1 MSTTRIVLAIFL
13 IALVTALVVGLCAA
27 GKAHAAGPEQQQ
39 TPDCT
44 TCHGDRA
51 KQWETGNHAKAFT
64 NPAFKSAWDSGKN
77 QKYCLACHT
86 TGYDANTGNY
96 AQEGVGCSACHKP
109 GPNGHPGGPMSVS
122 DSAEFCGTCHTTT
135 YHEWQK
141 SGHGKAD
148 LACASCHDM
157 HSTSLRFRTAADLC
171 SSCHQERNS
180 QAGMPMN
187 QVGLCTDCHMYN
199 TPDSSRVEGKAP
211 TGHSFVLGSDA
222 CQRCHSKDIHAAHQV
237 STTDTPLI
245 GTDKVITT
253 AVPTLAAPSAV
264 AGSNGGL
271 GLPHVAGGALG
282 GLLLGFVAAVVV
294 RRNR

>member
-1 MSTTRIVLAIFL
+1 MSTTRIVLAVFL
-13 IALVTALVVGLCAA
+13 IALATALVVGLCAA
-27 GKAHAAGPEQQQ
+27 GEAHAAGLEQQ
-39 TPDCT
+39 TPDCA
-44 TCHGDRA
+44 TCHADRT

-141 SGHGKAD
+141 SGHGQAN

-157 HSTSLRFRTAADLC
+157 HSTSLRFKTAADLC
-171 SSCHQERNS
+171 SNCHQERNS

-199 TPDSSRVEGKAP
+199 TPDNSRVEGKAP
-211 TGHSFVLGSDA
+211 TGHSFILGSDA
-222 CQRCHSKDIHAAHQV
+222 CQRCHGKDIHAAHKI
-237 STTDTPLI
+237 STTDTPAV
-245 GTDKVITT
+245 GTDKVIATP
-253 AVPTLAAPSAV
+253 VPTLAAPGAA
-264 AGSNGGL
+264 AGQNGGL
-271 GLPHVAGGALG
+271 NLPGVAGGALG
-282 GLLLGFVAAVVV
+282 GLLVGFVAAVVV
-294 RRNR
+294 RRNP